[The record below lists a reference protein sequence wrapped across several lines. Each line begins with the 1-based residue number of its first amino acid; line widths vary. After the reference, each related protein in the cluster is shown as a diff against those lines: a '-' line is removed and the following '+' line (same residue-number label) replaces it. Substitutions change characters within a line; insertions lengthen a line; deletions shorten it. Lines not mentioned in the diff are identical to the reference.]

1 DAPITEREGVHA
13 VRTGAVLLQKYS
25 PPPDRRSTRP
35 GCDICPAIRTEA
47 VLLHRYPPRAVGA
60 PAPGANM
67 CRGGDAGG
75 IAAGRR
81 FGDAVQHRDQPRDQ
95 GPEPCAS
102 LNRESPSSAP
112 DWRG

>member
-1 DAPITEREGVHA
+1 TRFAPGRCSYKSTALLPTVGAPAADANACPPGSHRG
-13 VRTGAVLLQKYS
+13 GAPTQKQTLL
-25 PPPDRRSTRP
+25 PT
-35 GCDICPAIRTEA
+35 
-47 VLLHRYPPRAVGA
+47 VGA

-67 CRGGDAGG
+67 CRSGDAGG
-75 IAAGRR
+75 IATGRR
-81 FGDAVQHRDQPRDQ
+81 FGDAVQHRDQPRNQ